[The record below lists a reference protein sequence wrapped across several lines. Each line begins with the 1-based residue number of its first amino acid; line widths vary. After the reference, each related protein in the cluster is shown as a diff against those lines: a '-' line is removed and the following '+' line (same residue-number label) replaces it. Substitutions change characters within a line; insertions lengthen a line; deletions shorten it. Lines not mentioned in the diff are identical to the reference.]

1 MKTAQLANQPRI
13 NFSAGKNIRGEVVG
27 SILTLTI
34 DLHRSIGPSKSG
46 RNTLVATTAGNFVL
60 PDGVTKVGIN
70 VYRSIEAIEQP

>member
-34 DLHRSIGPSKSG
+34 DLPEQERAQYTCCDDSRQFCAPRWRHKSG
-46 RNTLVATTAGNFVL
+46 NQCISL
-60 PDGVTKVGIN
+60 D
-70 VYRSIEAIEQP
+70 